1 MRQKRY
7 TTTYIFLSDI
17 AEADLRY
24 AEHLCGRAKISL
36 SLGFLSLAFLCS
48 PTQLFDVPLDSPL

>member
-1 MRQKRY
+1 MEIIKKFKMRQKRY

-24 AEHLCGRAKISL
+24 VEHLFIRTNKL
-36 SLGFLSLAFLCS
+36 ELTLL
-48 PTQLFDVPLDSPL
+48 